1 MQLAS
6 DFTNERRMNST
17 ANLRAEEVKVRR
29 QVLRGMLDIETIEG
43 ANAKL
48 VATMSRSLQTATR
61 QCVRPLHGDIGGH

>member
-17 ANLRAEEVKVRR
+17 ANLRAEEAKVRR
-29 QVLRGMLDIETIEG
+29 QVLRGVLDIESIEG

-48 VATMSRSLQTATR
+48 VATIGGSLQRATR
-61 QCVRPLHGDIGGH
+61 QRVRPLHGDIGGH